1 MQTFTRHAATKNRLA
16 LPAKTRFFFICI
28 QRTLVPTTKKAFG
41 NHVSHK
47 SYDSNKNALLC
58 SPKLDI
64 IGNEV

>member
-1 MQTFTRHAATKNRLA
+1 MQTLQDTATKNRLA
-16 LPAKTRFFFICI
+16 LPAKTRFFTCI